1 MRRYT
6 IRPADFVTVV
16 SYFEAKE
23 LLRVIEKGGEE
34 AEIRLDLG
42 LRSGKVWIDGDAII
56 VEGVELTR
64 DDLESM
70 TEWKGA
76 YGLTTGSIYK
86 IEIRAEHYYKL
97 LPVRPGEA
105 PTIEIDGIR
114 MHRTKWT
121 DPWTDA
127 GVKVGR
133 VGVSGGDRVLDICT
147 GLGYTALRA
156 VERGADVISVEKDR
170 NVLEIAGANPWSRG
184 LERVNILLGPAEEVV
199 PSLDD
204 EFDAIVH
211 DPPRLARAGELYSEN
226 FYRELLRLLRP
237 GGRLVHYVGAP
248 GSRYR
253 GKDVLAGVS
262 RRLTRVGFE
271 VVDVDRKW
279 GLITAEKPS
288 ARV

>member
-1 MRRYT
+1 MRRYRV
-6 IRPADFVTVV
+6 RPSGFVAVI
-16 SYFEAKE
+16 SHFEAEE
-23 LLRVIEKGGEE
+23 LLRVVEEGRKE

-42 LRSGKVWIDGDAII
+42 LRSGRARIDGDTVV
-56 VEGVELTR
+56 VEGVELAR

-76 YGLTTGSIYK
+76 YGLTVDNVYR
-86 IEIRAEHYYKL
+86 IEIRTEHYYKL

-127 GVKVGR
+127 GVKVSK
-133 VGVSGGDRVLDICT
+133 VGVSDGDRVLDVCT

-156 VERGADVISVEKDR
+156 LERGADVVSVEKDR

-184 LERVNILLGPAEEVV
+184 LEEVEILLGPAEEVV

-211 DPPRLARAGELYSEN
+211 DPPRLARAGELYAED
-226 FYRELLRLLRP
+226 FYRELLRLLRS

-262 RRLTRVGFE
+262 RRLTRVGFK
-271 VVDVDRKW
+271 VVEVDRRW
-279 GLITAEKPS
+279 GLVTAEKPS
-288 ARV
+288 ARA

>member
-1 MRRYT
+1 MRQYRV
-6 IRPADFVTVV
+6 RPSDFVAVV
-16 SYFEAKE
+16 SHFEAEE
-23 LLRVIEKGGEE
+23 LLRAVEEGGGKI
-34 AEIRLDLG
+34 EIRLDLG
-42 LRSGKVWIDGDAII
+42 LRSGEVRVDGDVVV

-70 TEWKGA
+70 KKWEGA
-76 YGLTTGSIYK
+76 YGLATDNVYR
-86 IEIRAEHYYKL
+86 IEIRAGHYYKL

-127 GVKVGR
+127 GVKVSKA
-133 VGVSGGDRVLDICT
+133 GVSEGDRVLDVCT

-184 LERVNILLGPAEEVV
+184 LEGVEILLGPAEEVI
-199 PSLDD
+199 PSLDE

-211 DPPRLARAGELYSEN
+211 DPPRLARAGELYAEN

-262 RRLTRVGFE
+262 RRLTRVGFK
-271 VVDVDRKW
+271 VTDVDRRW
-279 GLITAEKPS
+279 GLVTAEKPS